1 MAEAN
6 IINAV
11 KIDGVN
17 YAIAN
22 DDRYYTEA
30 EIDGKLNVRPVWD
43 SPNDAVNGGVM
54 VCDSTYGNIKCA
66 GNYVKSVNGSTGT
79 VTISNATTSANGLMS
94 ASDKAKLDNTNVA
107 YGTCGTAA
115 NTAAKTVS
123 LSGNTNWQLKN
134 GSIIMVSFTNSNTAE
149 GVTINVNNTGAYP
162 IWYNNSEYTGTGN
175 AYTGYAGRVTTYMFN
190 GTHWVWVSNSY
201 DANTQSNTNSTDT
214 SSKIYLVG
222 ATSQGSNKTTYS
234 HSEVYVGTDHHVYS
248 NGNQVVNLSDS
259 QTLSNKVYNGQYIEL
274 YPGSSA
280 GHGGYI
286 DFHYNNSKSDYT
298 SRIIEQSSGTL
309 NIQSTNFQHNGLK
322 VLTDGIIVDSYNVAV
337 KFTNGVAK
345 YSNSNI
351 KANAVV
357 MVSRR
362 GNVAGANTS
371 YCTHTNSGG
380 GSVTICCSSSVN
392 ETHYLNII
400 ISNI

>member
-94 ASDKAKLDNTNVA
+94 ASDKAKLDNT
-107 YGTCGTAA
+107 
-115 NTAAKTVS
+115 
-123 LSGNTNWQLKN
+123 
-134 GSIIMVSFTNSNTAE
+134 
-149 GVTINVNNTGAYP
+149 
-162 IWYNNSEYTGTGN
+162 
-175 AYTGYAGRVTTYMFN
+175 
-190 GTHWVWVSNSY
+190 
-201 DANTQSNTNSTDT
+201 
-214 SSKIYLVG
+214 
-222 ATSQGSNKTTYS
+222 
-234 HSEVYVGTDHHVYS
+234 
-248 NGNQVVNLSDS
+248 
-259 QTLSNKVYNGQYIEL
+259 KVYNGQYIEL

-286 DFHYNNSKSDYT
+286 DFHYNDSKSDYT

-371 YCTHTNSGG
+371 YCTHTTSGG